1 MMKTIFQK
9 LNFLLLTCLIAHTGF
24 GQKDTEFG
32 YFLKGT
38 SVTRIPFEMQS
49 NLIIVPL
56 KINDSDTLRFI
67 FDTGVSTTIITDPSA
82 IKNQKLKYTRV
93 VKLTGAGEGQDLE
106 ARVAISNTLK
116 MGDMRAT
123 YQNIVVLNEDILH
136 LSEYVGVPIH
146 GIFGYEVF
154 NSFVVTIDFTER
166 QIILMNPKK
175 YKYRASKGERY
186 PISIEDTKPYAQ
198 MLALLDNGKEQPIKV
213 LIDTGAGHAL
223 SLEQSKGQQIR
234 LPEKLIRA
242 QLGRGLNGVINGSLG
257 RVSQIRFGKFIINDV
272 IASYPDSVAFGLRL
286 IGRPERQGNIGCEL
300 LRRFKVTFNY
310 PEKYIVLK
318 PVKRR
323 LKETFEHDMSGVELR
338 AKSDNLRKYY
348 IENVVKDSPAWAAG
362 LQEGDE
368 LLFINNTPA
377 GEMSISEIYKLLQ
390 KGEGKEVSVLIR
402 RDGNIQFSKFFL
414 KRMI

>member
-9 LNFLLLTCLIAHTGF
+9 LNFLLLTCLIAQTGF

-286 IGRPERQGNIGCEL
+286 VGRPERQGNIGCEL